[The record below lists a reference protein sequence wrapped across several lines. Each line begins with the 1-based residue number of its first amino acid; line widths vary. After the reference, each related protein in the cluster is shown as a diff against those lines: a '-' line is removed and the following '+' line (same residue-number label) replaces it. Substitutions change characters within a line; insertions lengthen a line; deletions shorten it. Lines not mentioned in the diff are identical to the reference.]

1 MNTLVDTSVWSF
13 GLRRKPE
20 DLSRRERAI
29 VAELSELVKEGNVR
43 IIGPVRQELL
53 SGLKTEG
60 QYEKVRA
67 KLSAFQDEPLQTADY
82 ESAAKA
88 SNQCRAK
95 GLSVSAVDILICAVA
110 LGRNWNIFTTDPDFE
125 NYTRILPVR
134 LHKPRDVEK

>member
-20 DLSRRERAI
+20 DLSRRERVI
-29 VAELSELVKEGNVR
+29 VAELSELVKEGNIR
-43 IIGPVRQELL
+43 IIGPVRLELL

-95 GLSVSAVDILICAVA
+95 GLAVSAVDILICAVA

-125 NYTRILPVR
+125 SYTRILPVR
-134 LHKPRDVEK
+134 LHKPRNLET